1 MVNAL
6 HSSRAEGTKQF
17 TLDGK
22 TFGWKAI
29 IDMFER
35 DCGHVR
41 NGHTRMIPK
50 LWEAHII

>member
-17 TLDGK
+17 TMDGK
-22 TFGWKAI
+22 TFEWKAI
-29 IDMFER
+29 IDMFEQHCR
-35 DCGHVR
+35 HVR